1 MWWSELRTRT
11 DALTGLRAHIDP
23 TAAVSPH
30 AILRGAVVI
39 GAGSRVCA
47 GACIQGPVRIGSDC
61 LIGNSA
67 MIRGATEIGDG
78 CQIGFAAEIKH
89 AWLGDHVSVGPMC
102 FIGDSRVDGD
112 AYLGALVRTSN
123 HRLDAATV
131 KVMEHGALR
140 DTGLYKLGAW
150 IGAGAALGIGVI
162 ILPGRVVAA
171 GTELGPRITVEKN
184 LPRGRYRLA
193 QTLHCSQPLE

>member
-1 MWWSELRTRT
+1 MWWSELRART
-11 DALTGLRAHIDP
+11 DALVGLHACIDA
-23 TAAVSPH
+23 TAEVSPQAILHGAVS
-30 AILRGAVVI
+30 I

-47 GACIQGPVRIGSDC
+47 GACIQGPVRIGRDC
-61 LIGNSA
+61 LIGNNA
-67 MIRGATEIGDG
+67 MVRGGSVIGDR
-78 CQIGFAAEIKH
+78 CRIGFAVELKQS
-89 AWLGDHVSVGPMC
+89 WLGDRVSVGPMC
-102 FIGDSRVDGD
+102 FIGDSRIDAE

-123 HRLDAATV
+123 HRLDGATV